1 MRQPMS
7 SLAATN
13 RTGWTQLG
21 NPYYLHASNLEATS
35 VSISNDNSDD
45 SHESDDDDD
54 DDGDDIT
61 FNISLVT

>member
-1 MRQPMS
+1 M
-7 SLAATN
+7 
-13 RTGWTQLG
+13 G